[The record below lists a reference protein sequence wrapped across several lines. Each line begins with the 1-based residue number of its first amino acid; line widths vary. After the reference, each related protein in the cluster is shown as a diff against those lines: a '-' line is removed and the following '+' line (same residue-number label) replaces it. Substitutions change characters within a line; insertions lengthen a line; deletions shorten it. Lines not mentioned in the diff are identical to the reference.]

1 MKYWAHRGCSQRYPE
16 NTQTSFEKA
25 MSLKSLT
32 GIETDVQRTRDGVLV
47 IIHDERVDRAT
58 DGTGWVKDYSLKEL
72 KQLSI
77 DAGNGRTEH
86 ILTAEELIDLL
97 LPRLRTGM
105 LLNLE
110 LKNSSVPYEGLEQEL
125 LDLVHKKGVAEQVIY
140 STFYPKSLARLRA
153 LDASAHLAVLA
164 THASDCLYY
173 IAGGCG
179 ATDIH
184 PYWQSVDETPERL
197 QGIAVRAWMSGHLY
211 PERPTGKR
219 LDVAPLEAQG
229 ITDIMMNEPEM
240 YIE

>member
-47 IIHDERVDRAT
+47 IIHDERVDRTT

-97 LPRLRTGM
+97 LPRLCMGM

-173 IAGGCG
+173 IAGGYGWG
-179 ATDIH
+179 AQTLFAN
-184 PYWQSVDETPERL
+184 R
-197 QGIAVRAWMSGHLY
+197 
-211 PERPTGKR
+211 
-219 LDVAPLEAQG
+219 
-229 ITDIMMNEPEM
+229 
-240 YIE
+240 